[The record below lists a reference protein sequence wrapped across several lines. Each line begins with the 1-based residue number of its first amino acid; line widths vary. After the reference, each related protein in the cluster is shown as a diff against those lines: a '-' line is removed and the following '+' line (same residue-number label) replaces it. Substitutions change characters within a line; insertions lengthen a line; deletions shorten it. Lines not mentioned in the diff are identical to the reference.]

1 MLGYGKPVGYICRV
15 IGGPGSNKY
24 TTSGTSP
31 RTQRSFYNVSE
42 APKTIIFLVNRH
54 CISSSVFFYPLE
66 TKMATH
72 GTTMVT
78 SVLANLIL
86 ITLADSLTNSALGVL
101 IDPPWPL
108 IPGFWNIGS
117 SLRASSRYALEL
129 LRASIPSNEQLTNPE
144 FDCCT
149 LSSYYK
155 HLGRRYRLVF
165 TCFFGQVRSRM
176 TSLVGSFCWLL
187 RLEVQV
193 LWLV

>member
-72 GTTMVT
+72 GSTMVT

-86 ITLADSLTNSALGVL
+86 IPLADSLTNSALGVL

-108 IPGFWNIGS
+108 IPGFWN
-117 SLRASSRYALEL
+117 RYW
-129 LRASIPSNEQLTNPE
+129 EQLTCL
-144 FDCCT
+144 F
-149 LSSYYK
+149 
-155 HLGRRYRLVF
+155 LV
-165 TCFFGQVRSRM
+165 CPWIAQSIHSLQRAINKSR
-176 TSLVGSFCWLL
+176 VLL
-187 RLEVQV
+187 FYSQL
-193 LWLV
+193 LL